1 MAEYDRATRPS
12 LLGLIRDV
20 PGLVSRLLRE
30 ELRAAQAEMAL
41 KAKAA
46 GVGIGLVAGGAI
58 LGLFAIGTLIAV
70 LVLALALVMPPWLAA
85 LIVTILLLAIAAM
98 LAWLGL
104 KRLQAGMPPVPTDTV
119 ESVKQDVRLIRGTG
133 S

>member
-1 MAEYDRATRPS
+1 MAEYDGATRPS
-12 LLGLIRDV
+12 LLSLIRDV
-20 PGLVSRLLRE
+20 PGLVSRLIRE

-58 LGLFAIGTLIAV
+58 LGLFALGTLIAV
-70 LVLALALVMPPWLAA
+70 LILALALVIPAWLAA
-85 LIVTILLLAIAAM
+85 LIVAVLLLAGAAV

-119 ESVKQDVRLIRGTG
+119 ESVKQDERLIKGAG